1 MSQFLIKNEPI
12 NENSC
17 FMIDTYSPER
27 NFEDNYNKKESYD
40 EKKIENDE
48 NFFILKNNSNYF
60 QTENNTIL
68 NTEYSLLNKCDPIN
82 LFSSL
87 EIPKTNLLNNEII
100 SDSKEKKKK
109 SNENKLIMNK
119 ISARKSRQKKKE
131 YIKYLEEE
139 LVKLKNEKSL
149 NNSFNEKENKN
160 KKFFN
165 NIIILEN
172 KEKEIYNVG
181 QKKQS
186 NLMKEYEAS
195 QKLLLKEMLIRQINN
210 FIPLKFQIF
219 GKKYIKLIPFSDDD
233 SISVIIT
240 KINENLNKINN
251 YMNNISKKRI
261 KLVIKFY
268 EIYKNIQNYTNNF
281 NLLLNEN
288 FNY

>member
-1 MSQFLIKNEPI
+1 
-12 NENSC
+12 
-17 FMIDTYSPER
+17 
-27 NFEDNYNKKESYD
+27 
-40 EKKIENDE
+40 
-48 NFFILKNNSNYF
+48 
-60 QTENNTIL
+60 
-68 NTEYSLLNKCDPIN
+68 
-82 LFSSL
+82 
-87 EIPKTNLLNNEII
+87 
-100 SDSKEKKKK
+100 
-109 SNENKLIMNK
+109 
-119 ISARKSRQKKKE
+119 
-131 YIKYLEEE
+131 
-139 LVKLKNEKSL
+139 
-149 NNSFNEKENKN
+149 
-160 KKFFN
+160 
-165 NIIILEN
+165 
-172 KEKEIYNVG
+172 
-181 QKKQS
+181 
-186 NLMKEYEAS
+186 MKEYEAS